1 MMRRLVFLIAASAM
15 LALGW
20 AQSAGAL
27 GLSVNG
33 NTLVDEN
40 GQPTRLLGVNRDGTE
55 YQCDQ
60 GFLFDSPTPMEPDSQ
75 EMVDAIAAWN
85 ANVVR
90 IPLNEACWLGIND
103 APKRVSGANYQNA
116 IATYVDR
123 VHAAGMYAILELH
136 VVLPGKLSVENDPGL
151 RAMVDKKHGVKF
163 WRSVAQQFGGD
174 TATVL
179 DLYNEPYV
187 GWRCL
192 RDGCRVKRDDYIR
205 KLPTYKSVGMQKL
218 VNVVRNAGAQN
229 VILVAGTSYSNDISR
244 WIEFAP
250 SDPLGRI
257 AASFHNYEPPEE
269 GHCPLDCWEATVAP
283 VAEQYPVVTGE
294 IGDFSSDDSQCNHDY
309 IDQYMPWADD
319 HGISYLAWTWNSV
332 SGGYPCGNGP
342 ALIEEYD
349 GTPTG
354 YGVGFRD
361 HLLSLP

>member
-1 MMRRLVFLIAASAM
+1 VLARVAGLAVLLAVLATADAA
-15 LALGW
+15 
-20 AQSAGAL
+20 AL
-27 GLSVNG
+27 GLSVDG

-55 YQCDQ
+55 YMCDN
-60 GFLFDSPTPMEPDSQ
+60 GDLFDSPTPGEADSQ
-75 EMVDAIAAWN
+75 EMVDAIAAWG

-90 IPLNEACWLGIND
+90 IPLNEACWLGINH
-103 APKRVSGANYQNA
+103 APSKASGEIYRGA
-116 IATYVDR
+116 IETYVER

-136 VVLPGKLSVENDPGL
+136 VVLPGKLSVANDPGL
-151 RAMVDKKHGVKF
+151 RAMVDAKHGIKF
-163 WRSVAQQFGGD
+163 WRSVAQRFGAD

-179 DLYNEPYV
+179 DFYNEPYV

-205 KLPTYKSVGMQKL
+205 KLPTYKSAGMQKL
-218 VNVVRNAGAQN
+218 VDVVRKAGAEN
-229 VILVAGTSYSNDISR
+229 VLLVAGTSYSNDISR

-257 AASFHNYEPPEE
+257 AASFHNYEGPDE

-319 HGISYLAWTWNSV
+319 HGVSYLAWTWNSV

-354 YGVGFRD
+354 YGIGFRD
-361 HLLSLP
+361 HLLSLLG